1 MSRRA
6 SKYEQRDEWLTE
18 PRAPGSDKVS
28 TFGRRIKTDK
38 ESLSE
43 LEDDDSADE
52 ASVVEQEEEN

>member
-1 MSRRA
+1 M
-6 SKYEQRDEWLTE
+6 LTLPE
-18 PRAPGSDKVS
+18 PRAPSSDKVG